1 MISLPVLLAT
11 EKLQVSKANF
21 PTFQILLEQHA
32 ASKGLKGYLEGTTTL
47 PALTTVPTGTPA
59 PDSTPVFS
67 TAPSREE
74 FMYRDGVMKSMIV
87 TNVVDPIGLGL
98 KLDGTAKECWDSL
111 VA

>member
-11 EKLQVSKANF
+11 EKLQASKANF
-21 PTFQILLEQHA
+21 PTFQILIEQHA
-32 ASKGLKGYLEGTTTL
+32 ASKGLKGYLDGTITL
-47 PALTTVPTGTPA
+47 PALTTVPSGTAA

-74 FMYRDGVMKSMIV
+74 YMYRDGIMKSMIV

-98 KLDGTAKECWDSL
+98 RLDGTSKECWDSL
-111 VA
+111 IS